1 MDIRE
6 QEIPVQKSLKL
17 RIGKLWSSG
26 EGTNEKF
33 LLDVAVKFDNE
44 ELKPASNFKSD
55 AMLIKLKEEI
65 IVIIEKAEITIN
77 TECQR
82 CLKPLKVKVKIP
94 TAERQ
99 FLEKP
104 PHKKDDPFDLFLIN
118 LKNSS
123 IDLTDMVRQEII
135 LHFPLISLCS
145 KSCKGLCPVCGKNKN
160 TQKCD
165 CEVEDGT
172 TQKPFKD
179 LKKLIQ
185 S

>member
-1 MDIRE
+1 MNSQE
-6 QEIPVQKSLKL
+6 QDTPVQKSLVL
-17 RIGKLWSSG
+17 RIGKLWNSG

-33 LLDVAVKFDNE
+33 QLDVSVKFDKD
-44 ELKPASNFKSD
+44 ELNPASNFTAD

-65 IVIIEKAEITIN
+65 VVIIENAEITLN
-77 TECQR
+77 TTCQR
-82 CLKPLKVKVKIP
+82 CLKPLKVKVEIP

-99 FLEKP
+99 FLDKAP
-104 PHKKDDPFDLFLIN
+104 SKKDDPFDLFLIN
-118 LKNSS
+118 LKNAS

-165 CEVEDGT
+165 CEVDDGT